1 MVLVTKISSKVNSIV
16 IITPSNPQVIRLPT
30 DAQLVLVSVYVITN
44 ATSVTRRLAITHF
57 LNNTYEDLLYLEDVE
72 PNTMRRITWT
82 TTSRWIKANDRIE
95 VRLVN
100 AQSGDTMSA
109 LVLYYIT

>member
-1 MVLVTKISSKVNSIV
+1 MVLVSKISSKVNSIV

-44 ATSVTRRLAITHF
+44 ATSVTRRLAITTF

-72 PNTMRRITWT
+72 PNTAKRITYL
-82 TTSRWIKANDRIE
+82 TSRWIKANDRIE
-95 VRLVN
+95 VRLVS
-100 AQSGDTMSA
+100 AQPGDTMSA